1 MLRQSGITT
10 KQMKESPINAIFVW
24 CDKDLTYPKLLASYI
39 DRVDLKIV
47 SPGWLEHASN
57 WRGRKISG
65 INTDHALDLTER
77 QLDRLIAARTRVF
90 SA

>member
-10 KQMKESPINAIFVW
+10 RQMQASPVNAIFVW
-24 CDKDLTYPKLLASYI
+24 CNNDLTYPKLLASYI
-39 DRVDLKIV
+39 NRVDLEIV
-47 SPGWLEHASN
+47 SPMWLEHASN

-77 QLDRLIAARTRVF
+77 QLGGLIAARTRVF